1 MADSDPTTADA
12 VGLERREDGIVTLA
26 LPPSPTKPRGG
37 VVVLDR
43 WLVKSLDE
51 AIDRLEGTMPRGVI
65 LESASER
72 VFVAGADLAEID
84 GLDDSE
90 LDAYLAAG
98 AACFARLLDLP
109 CPTVA
114 LVHGAALGGGL
125 ELAMHCDALGFLEVA
140 EGAKPYLVGLPEAS
154 LGICPGWGGTQML
167 PARIDPTLAI
177 ERTASGTPWKADALP
192 EGLADFTA
200 PDRESLRE
208 AAVSWIREHREHPG
222 TPSRPRA
229 IRPDDRSRLEA
240 AMTEAGLSQTEP
252 LTPPAAVASAVRAG
266 LEGGYPSGLAEER
279 RQLIALRRTEATRS
293 KLAAFLARS

>member
-1 MADSDPTTADA
+1 MTETAPSADA
-12 VGLERREDGIVTLA
+12 VGIARTEDGIFTLS

-43 WLVKSLDE
+43 WLVSALE
-51 AIDRLEGTMPRGVI
+51 AAIEQVAAAGPRGLV
-65 LESASER
+65 LESSSER

-84 GLDDSE
+84 GLDDGE

-98 AACFARLLDLP
+98 ATCFGRLLDLP

-167 PARIDPTLAI
+167 PARIDPALALD
-177 ERTASGTPWKADALP
+177 RTASGTPWKANDLP
-192 EGLADFTA
+192 AGLAEFTA
-200 PDRESLRE
+200 PDRSALRE
-208 AAVSWIREHREHPG
+208 AALAWVRART
-222 TPSRPRA
+222 TPPARPRA
-229 IRPDDRSRLEA
+229 IASGDRDAIEA
-240 AMTEAGLSQTEP
+240 AIAAAGLADAED
-252 LTPPAAVASAVRAG
+252 LTPPAAVVAAVRAG
-266 LEGGYPSGLAEER
+266 LDGGYPAGLAEER
-279 RQLIALRRTEATRS
+279 RQLIALRGTEATRA

>member
-1 MADSDPTTADA
+1 MAETESPTDTVRITSHD
-12 VGLERREDGIVTLA
+12 EGIFTVS
-26 LPPSPTKPRGG
+26 LPPSPTRPRGG

-43 WLVKSLDE
+43 WLVSALDD
-51 AIDRLEGTMPRGVI
+51 ALADVSGRSPRGVV
-65 LESASER
+65 LESESER

-98 AACFARLLDLP
+98 AACFARLLELP

-114 LVHGAALGGGL
+114 IVHGAALGGGL

-177 ERTASGTPWKADALP
+177 ERTASGAPWKADALP

-200 PDRESLRE
+200 PDRASLRD
-208 AAVSWIREHREHPG
+208 AAATWIREHPG
-222 TPSRPRA
+222 TPPRPRA
-229 IRPDDRSRLEA
+229 IGPAGRSRLEA
-240 AMTEAGLSQTEP
+240 AMTAAGLSQTEP
-252 LTPPAAVASAVRAG
+252 LTPPAAVVAAVRAG
-266 LEGGYPSGLAEER
+266 LEGGYPCGLAEER
-279 RQLIALRRTEATRS
+279 RQLIALRGTEATRAR
-293 KLAAFLARS
+293 LAAFLARS

>member
-1 MADSDPTTADA
+1 MPDSTSAPSDA
-12 VGLERREDGIVTLA
+12 VGLRTHDDGIVTIS

-43 WLVKSLDE
+43 WLVSGLED
-51 AIDRLEGTMPRGVI
+51 AIARAASQSPRGVI

-84 GLDDSE
+84 ALEDRE
-90 LDAYLAAG
+90 LDEYLAGG
-98 AACFARLLDLP
+98 AACFGRLLELP

-167 PARIDPTLAI
+167 PARIAPALAL
-177 ERTASGTPWKADALP
+177 ERTAAGKPWKADALP
-192 EGLADFTA
+192 AGLADFTA
-200 PDRESLRE
+200 PDREGLRA
-208 AAVSWIREHREHPG
+208 AAVEWILAQRGPA
-222 TPSRPRA
+222 TRPRA
-229 IRPDDRSRLEA
+229 IGPADRSTIEA
-240 AMTEAGLSQTEP
+240 ALDSAGLIGVED
-252 LTPPAAVASAVRAG
+252 LTPPAAVAAAVRAG
-266 LEGGYPSGLAEER
+266 LEGGYASGLSEER
-279 RQLIALRRTEATRS
+279 RQLIALRQTEATRA
-293 KLAAFLARS
+293 KLADFLARS

>member
-1 MADSDPTTADA
+1 MSEIQTNANA
-12 VGLERREDGIVTLA
+12 VGIARSEDGIFTLS
-26 LPPSPTKPRGG
+26 LPPSPTNPRGG

-43 WLVKSLDE
+43 WLVSALE
-51 AIDRLEGTMPRGVI
+51 AAVEEVAAAQPRGLI

-84 GLDDSE
+84 DLDDAE
-90 LDAYLAAG
+90 LEAYLAGG
-98 AACFARLLDLP
+98 AACFGRLLDLP

-167 PARIDPTLAI
+167 PARIDPALAL
-177 ERTASGTPWKADALP
+177 ERTASGRPWKANELP
-192 EGLADFTA
+192 SGLAEFTA
-200 PDRESLRE
+200 ADRDALRE
-208 AAVSWIREHREHPG
+208 AALEWIRGRDVP
-222 TPSRPRA
+222 PARPRA
-229 IRPDDRSRLEA
+229 IAPGDRDAIDA
-240 AMTEAGLSQTEP
+240 AIAAAGLAEAETS
-252 LTPPAAVASAVRAG
+252 TPSAAVVAAVHAG
-266 LEGGYPSGLAEER
+266 LQGGYAAGLAEER
-279 RQLIALRRTEATRS
+279 RQLIALRGTEATRA